1 MNTMQQSQPDLKTS
15 LNRAASGKYSELQLK
30 EVEELQK
37 QHRLS
42 QQQAIRFVLAQML
55 VTITLFAIL
64 FIFDRV
70 VAYSS
75 LTGGLIASLANAWFA
90 LKVFRVKPTVAE
102 NLLST
107 MYVGEIYKFVLTGT
121 MFVIAFSLIKPIS
134 VVALLLTYL
143 LIHMVPAV
151 QNVLT
156 KD

>member
-1 MNTMQQSQPDLKTS
+1 MQQNQPDLEK
-15 LNRAASGKYSELQLK
+15 LCNRADSEKPSELQQQDAEK
-30 EVEELQK
+30 LQK
-37 QHRLS
+37 QHQIS
-42 QQQAIRFVLAQML
+42 QQQAIRFVLAQIL

>member
-1 MNTMQQSQPDLKTS
+1 MNTMQQSQPDLKTP